1 MSDPQNLEP
10 PVIPVSTIHRLT
22 AGDGESY
29 LRDLVASAVEHQVS
43 DLHFKAGAPP
53 YWRRLGD
60 LMPIPEQGVLGSQDV
75 DDLASALM
83 DARSAAIFAER
94 HHVDLS
100 YGFTGIGRV
109 RANIYRQRGTVAI
122 ALRVITTQIPSAES
136 LQLPAAVE
144 RFSKMKRGMV
154 LVTGA
159 TGSGKSTTL
168 ARMIEMINERDRRH
182 IVTIED
188 PIEYL
193 FRDKVSVVNQREVGI
208 DTPNFGDAMRA
219 ALRQDPDVIFIGE
232 LRDAE
237 TITTAVRASETGHLV
252 LSTLHAPNCY
262 DAISRLV
269 SYFPPEE
276 QDTQRKAIAANLRG
290 VISQR
295 LLSRADG
302 SGRVAAFEVMV
313 VTPTIADMIEDP
325 ERQSDII
332 DVIKNGRQH
341 GMISFDDCLFDLA
354 ESGQITRDTALANAT
369 NVTDLRLRFQGF

>member
-1 MSDPQNLEP
+1 MTDPFSPEQPENAA
-10 PVIPVSTIHRLT
+10 VGSTVT
-22 AGDGESY
+22 ARDGEAY
-29 LRDLVASAVEHQVS
+29 LRHLVELAVARRVS
-43 DLHFKAGAPP
+43 DLHFKSGAPP
-53 YWRRLGD
+53 YWRFLGE
-60 LMPIPEQGVLGSQDV
+60 LEPIPDQPMLVGADLEVLAQS
-75 DDLASALM
+75 LM
-83 DARSAAIFAER
+83 DERLAAIFDER

-100 YGFTGIGRV
+100 HGFSGIGRV
-109 RANIYRQRGTVAI
+109 RANIYRQRGTIAM
-122 ALRVITTQIPSAES
+122 ALRTITTQIPSAAD
-136 LQLPAAVE
+136 LNLPATIDL
-144 RFSKMKRGMV
+144 FSKVKRGMV

-159 TGSGKSTTL
+159 TGSGKSSTL
-168 ARMIEMINERDRRH
+168 AALIEMINVRDRRH

-193 FRDKVSVVNQREVGI
+193 FKDKLSVINQREVGI
-208 DTPNFGDAMRA
+208 DTPDFGSAMRA

-276 QDTQRKAIAANLRG
+276 QETQRKAIAANLRG

-295 LLSRADG
+295 LLPRADG
-302 SGRVAAFEVMV
+302 SARVAAFEVMV

-325 ERQSDII
+325 ERQSDIVE
-332 DVIKNGRQH
+332 VIRTGRQH
-341 GMISFDDCLFDLA
+341 GMISFDDYLYDLA
-354 ESGQITRDTALANAT
+354 EAGHITQETALGNST

>member
-1 MSDPQNLEP
+1 MSDQFTAPEP
-10 PVIPVSTIHRLT
+10 SNAAAGRPLT
-22 AGDGESY
+22 ARDGEPF
-29 LRDLVASAVEHQVS
+29 LRHLVTLAVAERVS
-43 DLHFKAGAPP
+43 DLHFKSGAPP
-53 YWRRLGD
+53 YWRRLGELEPMAD
-60 LMPIPEQGVLGSQDV
+60 QPMLNSEDMDI
-75 DDLASALM
+75 LAKALLDERLSAV
-83 DARSAAIFAER
+83 FADR
-94 HHVDLS
+94 HQVDLS
-100 YGFTGIGRV
+100 HGFSGVARV
-109 RANIYRQRGTVAI
+109 RANIYRQRGTI
-122 ALRVITTQIPSAES
+122 AMSLRTITMQIPTPAD
-136 LQLPAAVE
+136 LNLPPAIE
-144 RFSKMKRGMV
+144 MFSRLKRGMV

-168 ARMIEMINERDRRH
+168 AALIEMINLRDRRH

-193 FRDKVSVVNQREVGI
+193 FKDKQAVINQREVGI
-208 DTPNFGDAMRA
+208 DTPDFGSAMRA

-295 LLSRADG
+295 LLPRADG
-302 SGRVAAFEVMV
+302 SSRVAAFEVMV

-325 ERQSDII
+325 QRQSDII
-332 DVIKNGRQH
+332 EVIKTGRQH
-341 GMISFDDCLFDLA
+341 GMISFDDYLYDLA
-354 ESGQITRDTALANAT
+354 EAGHISQDTALSNAT
-369 NVTDLRLRFQGF
+369 NVTDLKLRFQGF

>member
-1 MSDPQNLEP
+1 MSDQFTAPEQP
-10 PVIPVSTIHRLT
+10 STAASRPLT
-22 AGDGESY
+22 ARDGEAY
-29 LRDLVASAVEHQVS
+29 LRHLVGLAVANRVS
-43 DLHFKAGAPP
+43 DLHLKSGAPP

-60 LMPIPEQGVLGSQDV
+60 LEPMAGQTMLNGEGMDILAKALLDERQGAVFADRHQV
-75 DDLASALM
+75 DLA
-83 DARSAAIFAER
+83 
-94 HHVDLS
+94 H
-100 YGFTGIGRV
+100 GFSGIARV
-109 RANIYRQRGTVAI
+109 RANIYRQRGTI
-122 ALRVITTQIPSAES
+122 AMSLRTITMQIPTPAD
-136 LQLPAAVE
+136 LNLPPAIE
-144 RFSKMKRGMV
+144 MFSKLKRGMV

-168 ARMIEMINERDRRH
+168 AALIEMINLRDPRH

-193 FRDKVSVVNQREVGI
+193 FKDKQAVINQREVGI
-208 DTPNFGDAMRA
+208 DTPDFGSAMRA

-252 LSTLHAPNCY
+252 ISTLHAPNCY

-276 QDTQRKAIAANLRG
+276 QETQRKAIAANLRG

-295 LLSRADG
+295 LLPRADG

-325 ERQSDII
+325 QRQSDIVE
-332 DVIKNGRQH
+332 VIKNGRQH
-341 GMISFDDCLFDLA
+341 AMISFDDYLFDLA
-354 ESGQITRDTALANAT
+354 EAGHILQDTALANAT
-369 NVTDLRLRFQGF
+369 NVTDLKLRFQGF